1 MTLVDLLI
9 SVQRTPFAHAIAK
22 ANHMLLA
29 SLQIV
34 HVFGFIVLLA
44 PLLLICLRILGLVL
58 RDQPLQDIVRQ
69 ARKLS
74 LLGLAMALTS
84 GMLMFLSAPLHYY
97 FNWAFDTKIV
107 LMLAALLLY
116 AGFFAWVAARESRR
130 PTLAKVTV
138 SLSVLAW
145 IAVCMAGRAIG
156 FV

>member
-34 HVFGFIVLLA
+34 HVFGFILLLA
-44 PLLLICLRILGLVL
+44 PLVLICLRILGLVL
-58 RDQPLQDIVRQ
+58 RDQPLLDIVRQ

-74 LLGLAMALTS
+74 LVGLAMALTS
-84 GMLMFLSAPLHYY
+84 GMFMFLSAPLHYY

-107 LMLAALLLY
+107 LMLGALLLY
-116 AGFFAWVAARESRR
+116 AGFFAWVAACESRR

-145 IAVCMAGRAIG
+145 IAVSMAGRAIG

>member
-1 MTLVDLLI
+1 MTLVDLL
-9 SVQRTPFAHAIAK
+9 SAVQKTPFAHGIAT
-22 ANHMLLA
+22 ANHMLVA

-34 HVFGFIVLLA
+34 HVFGFILLLA
-44 PLLLICLRILGLVL
+44 PLLLICLRIIGLVL

-74 LLGLAMALTS
+74 WLGLAMALTS
-84 GMLMFLSAPLHYY
+84 GALMFLSAPLHYY

-107 LMLAALLLY
+107 LVLAALLLY
-116 AGFFAWVAARESRR
+116 GGFFAWVVGLESRH
-130 PTLAKVTV
+130 PTLAKITV
-138 SLSVLAW
+138 SLSLLAW